1 MVHKHERV
9 SSRRGVTVADGVT
22 TRRRSRHRRPT
33 PANRSVV
40 RILVVLTLSLGTNY
54 VVWRWFNSVN
64 WNVWW
69 IAIPLV
75 VAETY
80 SLVDAFLFGI
90 TMWRVKER
98 GEPMTPDP
106 EATCDVFVCTYNEPI
121 DLVMTTARA
130 AQRIRFPH
138 NTWVLDDGA
147 RPEMRAAAEGCGIG
161 YITRDANWANMPRHA
176 KAGNLNNA
184 LFATEGEFMMILD
197 ADQIPDPE
205 ILDRTLGYF
214 RDPKVAIVQ
223 TPQFFTNVTDSD
235 PLGSQAPLF
244 YGPIQKGKDGWNAAF
259 FCGSNAVLR
268 REALMQLGLSGY
280 VKQVEKSIKNV
291 LKTADTLLR
300 KARKDAA
307 QQGPTVIGALDKV
320 RTAVSQARSELSN
333 RRTSFSEVTYRF
345 RQRVDEASRGLVDA
359 DFAAITKDLQDLG
372 ELPADPGRHAGMEQ
386 PQQQVF
392 DAFESAEPLLD
403 ENVLAKLSRSDMSP
417 LGAISSVRALV
428 DAVDVSRSDEAQ
440 PIMPMATL
448 SVTEDMATA
457 MRLHGLGW
465 KSVYHHENL
474 AHGLAPEDLGTML
487 QQRLRW
493 AQGTLQVMLKENPL
507 VQKGLSAAQ
516 RLMYFATMWSYL
528 SGFFALAYLSAPVF
542 FLIFD
547 VRPVISYGPDFLV
560 RLIPYLVFNQVLFLV
575 IGYGKR
581 TWRGTQYSLALFPL
595 WIRATW
601 TACANVWFK
610 RPLGFVVTPK
620 TKVERAGPPWKL
632 IWPQLTA
639 MAGLAVAGVV
649 GTVRYLLGLANFDLL
664 SLGVN
669 LAWIVFDLII
679 LSVVISAAV
688 YTGPD
693 ETEEQKVVATA

>member
-1 MVHKHERV
+1 M
-9 SSRRGVTVADGVT
+9 
-22 TRRRSRHRRPT
+22 
-33 PANRSVV
+33 SVV
-40 RILVVLTLSLGTNY
+40 RPTRHRHRTPAPAHRAVVRLLVVLTLALGLNY
-54 VVWRWFNSVN
+54 VVWRWLASVN
-64 WNVWW
+64 WSVWW
-69 IAIPLV
+69 IAVPLV

-98 GEPMTPDP
+98 GEPPSPDAS
-106 EATCDVFVCTYNEPI
+106 ATVDVFVTTYNEPV
-121 DLVMTTARA
+121 DLVMTTALA
-130 AQRIRFPH
+130 AREIRFPH
-138 NTWVLDDGA
+138 RTWVLDDGA
-147 RPEMRAAAEGCGIG
+147 RDEMRAAAEAAGIG
-161 YITRDANWANMPRHA
+161 YITRSPDWADMPRHA

-184 LFATEGEFMMILD
+184 LLATEGEFLLILD

-205 ILDRTLGYF
+205 ILDRTLGWF
-214 RDPKVAIVQ
+214 RDPKVAVVQ

-268 REALMQLGLSGY
+268 REALMQLGISGY
-280 VKQVEKSIKNV
+280 VRQVERSVRSV
-291 LKTADTLLR
+291 LRTADQVL
-300 KARKDAA
+300 ARARREARD
-307 QQGPTVIGALDKV
+307 QGPGVLAALDQVGAAV
-320 RTAVSQARSELSN
+320 RDARREVRAAG
-333 RRTSFSEVTYRF
+333 RRTSLSEITYRF
-345 RQRVDEASRGLVDA
+345 RHRVDEASRGLVEA
-359 DFAAITKDLQDLG
+359 DVAALHADLAELG
-372 ELPADPGRHAGMEQ
+372 ETEVSTGRHAAVQ
-386 PQQQVF
+386 APIF
-392 DAFESAEPLLD
+392 DESA
-403 ENVLAKLSRSDMSP
+403 LARFADRDLSP
-417 LGAISSVRALV
+417 LAALGSVRSLV
-428 DAVDVSRSDEAQ
+428 DAIDVSRSDEAQ

-457 MRLHGLGW
+457 MRLHGMGW
-465 KSVYHHENL
+465 RSVYHHENL

-507 VQKGLSAAQ
+507 VQTGLSVGQ

-528 SGFFALAYLSAPVF
+528 SGFFALAYLVAPVL
-542 FLIFD
+542 FLAFD

-560 RLIPYLVFNQVLFLV
+560 RLIPYLVCNQLLFLV

-601 TACANVWFK
+601 TAFANVVFG

-620 TKVERAGPPWKL
+620 TKQERTRPPWRL

-639 MAGLAVAGVV
+639 MALLALAGIA
-649 GTVRYLLGLANFDLL
+649 GTVRYLAGVASFDLL
-664 SLGVN
+664 SLAVN
-669 LAWIVFDLII
+669 LVWVVFDLVI
-679 LSVVISAAV
+679 LSVVITAAT
-688 YTGPD
+688 YTGP
-693 ETEEQKVVATA
+693 EEAA

>member
-1 MVHKHERV
+1 MVHQHECA
-9 SSRRGVTVADGVT
+9 SSRRGVAVAERVT
-22 TRRRSRHRRPT
+22 DRRRSRHRRPT
-33 PANRSVV
+33 PANRVVV

-54 VVWRWFNSVN
+54 VVWRWFESVN

-69 IAIPLV
+69 IAVPLV
-75 VAETY
+75 AAETY

-98 GEPMTPDP
+98 GEPMSPDP
-106 EATCDVFVCTYNEPI
+106 TATVDVFVCTYNEPI
-121 DLVMTTARA
+121 DLVMVTANA

-147 RPEMRAAAEGCGIG
+147 RAEMKAAAEASGIG

-205 ILDRTLGYF
+205 ILDRTIGYF

-291 LKTADTLLR
+291 LKTADSLLR
-300 KARKDAA
+300 KARKEAA
-307 QQGPTVIGALDKV
+307 QQGPTVVGALDKV
-320 RTAVSQARSELSN
+320 REAVAQARTELSN

-345 RQRVDEASRGLVDA
+345 RNRVDEASRGLVDA

-372 ELPADPGRHAGMEQ
+372 ELPADPGRHAGTEMHE
-386 PQQQVF
+386 PVF
-392 DAFESAEPLLD
+392 DPFESAEPLLD
-403 ENVLAKLSRSDMSP
+403 DAVLAKLSRSDLSP

-428 DAVDVSRSDEAQ
+428 DAVDVSRNDEAQ
-440 PIMPMATL
+440 PLMPMATL

-507 VQKGLSAAQ
+507 VQRGLSAAQ

-528 SGFFALAYLSAPVF
+528 SGFFALVYLGAPIF
-542 FLIFD
+542 FMVFD
-547 VRPVISYGPDFLV
+547 VRPVISYGPDFLI
-560 RLIPYLVFNQVLFLV
+560 RLIPYLVFNQLLFLV

-595 WIRATW
+595 WIRATV

-620 TKVERAGPPWKL
+620 TKQERTGPPWRL

-639 MAGLAVAGVV
+639 MVLLAAAGVI
-649 GTVRYLLGLANFDLL
+649 GTVRYVLGVAPMDGL

-669 LAWIVFDLII
+669 LVWILFDLVI
-679 LSVVISAAV
+679 LSVVISAAT